1 MLFVC
6 LSAEGV
12 ENALRQLGDEPCA
25 ELRIDLVKPTL
36 DEMKAMISGHPDVW
50 FIVTCRPGV
59 FDEETSLQ
67 YLETAAKCGA
77 KYIDIEYERGAE
89 IIARMKIVCEN
100 TGCKLIISYHD
111 FDCTPSQAELS
122 MIIADCHRNGADIA
136 KIACMVNVATDNAT
150 MLSLYCL
157 HNNLVAFGMGELGKI
172 SRLASLGCG
181 AKFTYVA
188 PDNGNGTAPGQL
200 TASQMRK
207 CMETL

>member
-12 ENALRQLGDEPCA
+12 ENALRQLGNEPCA

-36 DEMKAMISGHPDVW
+36 DEMKAIMTQHPDVW

-77 KYIDIEYERGAE
+77 KYIDIEIERGAE
-89 IIARMKIVCEN
+89 KAARLRKACEG
-100 TGCKLIISYHD
+100 TDCKLIISYHN
-111 FDCTPSQAELS
+111 FECTPTQAELS
-122 MIIADCHRNGADIA
+122 MTIADCQQHGADIV
-136 KIACMVNVATDNAT
+136 KLACMVNVATDNAT
-150 MLSLYCL
+150 LLSLYNI
-157 HNNLVAFGMGELGKI
+157 HTNIVAFGMGNLGKI

-200 TASQMRK
+200 TVSQMRK
-207 CMETL
+207 CMEAL